1 MENIHWSNII
11 ISMIFGIIGG
21 VISIWAKH
29 YLYKVVGKI
38 SIEINDSKMI
48 FYKKTGYGNKDETT
62 IDSDHKISDDLIE
75 KFNKGKITLDLDIMN
90 NSQIN
95 KIMRDIHLEVE
106 NNKFDLEDIKS
117 EKVSGGCIRTEKITN
132 ISLPPQE
139 IKNINVKS
147 NIDKNMLKKIYTH
160 SYAYLKWKNKKGKQF
175 KKKVKIK

>member
-11 ISMIFGIIGG
+11 ISMIFGVVGG

-29 YLYKVVGKI
+29 YFYKVVGKI
-38 SIEINDSKMI
+38 SVKTNESKLV
-48 FYKKTGYGNKDETT
+48 FYKKTAYGDNEETI
-62 IDSDHKISDDLIE
+62 IDSNNRISYDMIE
-75 KFNKGKITLDLDIMN
+75 KFNSGKIILDLDLIN

-95 KIMRDIHLEVE
+95 KIMREIYLEVGKT
-106 NNKFDLEDIKS
+106 KFDLKNMKTEKVVAGCLRS
-117 EKVSGGCIRTEKITN
+117 EKIAN

-147 NIDKNMLKKIYTH
+147 NIKEDILKKIYEC

-175 KKKVKIK
+175 KKKIKLK